1 MFTPVRE
8 EQWKISQYKRAEWL
22 GKILYYCI
30 YKFIF
35 VDFLRSFKPCT
46 SVKKRPVGRPKKSIA
61 STVTGASVAVTNTSV
76 NYEEE
81 NAHTPPAKKI
91 RGHYRTY
98 SLNFK
103 ISVVRELHQ
112 LGAQVG
118 DVSEKF
124 TFEGLFQLEQE
135 GSRRCNTMSVLTLY
149 LYKCLSNGRPLNSE
163 DGR

>member
-1 MFTPVRE
+1 M
-8 EQWKISQYKRAEWL
+8 
-22 GKILYYCI
+22 
-30 YKFIF
+30 
-35 VDFLRSFKPCT
+35 RSFKPCT
-46 SVKKRPVGRPKKSIA
+46 SVKKRPVGHLKKSIA

-98 SLNFK
+98 SLDFK

-124 TFEGLFQLEQE
+124 TFEGLF
-135 GSRRCNTMSVLTLY
+135 
-149 LYKCLSNGRPLNSE
+149 
-163 DGR
+163 